1 MTVNT
6 ETTGTTSATAATST
20 VATASTRATERDR
33 AWEWEW
39 DQWRPPLLPL
49 AWQRMRL
56 ELRAFSRVREE
67 VIFTAALPVLLL
79 ALFGAIFGGEIENTG
94 VDISQYFVAGM
105 LASTGITVG
114 FQSLSGQLALE
125 QDDGTLKRLAG
136 TPMPKSAYVMGK
148 IGLVVVVA
156 VLQTTVMLSAGVV
169 LFNVS
174 LPDASGWLL
183 LVTVLFLNL
192 SIWTLLGL
200 AFSRIITNPRAGA
213 AVATP
218 PVLLLQFIS
227 GVYIYFDAVPSWLQ
241 SVASIF
247 PLRWVALGLRQ
258 ALLPHDFQA
267 AEPGGSWQT
276 GMMFSM
282 LGLWLL
288 AAGVLAGL
296 LFRWRVRE

>member
-1 MTVNT
+1 MTLNT
-6 ETTGTTSATAATST
+6 G
-20 VATASTRATERDR
+20 TASTTTTDATTPSSSPARSTERGQ
-33 AWEWEW
+33 EW
-39 DQWRPPLLPL
+39 DEWRPPLLPL
-49 AWQRMRL
+49 AWQRVRL

-67 VIFTAALPVLLL
+67 VIFTAALPVMLL
-79 ALFGAIFGGEIENTG
+79 ALFGAIFGGQIENTG
-94 VDISQYFVAGM
+94 VDVSQYFVAGM

-156 VLQTTVMLSAGVV
+156 VLQTTVMFSAGV
-169 LFNVS
+169 LLYNVS

-200 AFSRIITNPRAGA
+200 AFSRVISNPRAGS
-213 AVATP
+213 AVTAP

-227 GVYIYFDAVPSWLQ
+227 GVYIYFDAIPDWLQ
-241 SVASIF
+241 SVASVF

-288 AAGVLAGL
+288 AASVLAGL